1 MTAWGQFLLLPHRN
15 VAGRFTSIS
24 RHIRGG
30 LSEHIDLPLF
40 RAQSC
45 TTFPKDCKTP
55 NSRPKLSARETGC
68 GLTAIKG
75 GRSSSSRG
83 PRPPSYSLGGRRTC
97 RGHVNV
103 TPFTRPEEG

>member
-30 LSEHIDLPLF
+30 LLSEHIDLPLF

-55 NSRPKLSARETGC
+55 SSRPKLSAREIGLRLGRDQGRPKSFLTGT
-68 GLTAIKG
+68 TAAVLFSGKAV
-75 GRSSSSRG
+75 GRAAAM
-83 PRPPSYSLGGRRTC
+83 
-97 RGHVNV
+97 
-103 TPFTRPEEG
+103 